1 MLRNHPPMPTEVRE
15 MRIQYEAGQSLD
27 RVGEQF
33 DYFAKTVRRVRH
45 GTRSAV
51 SVAEDALIRRVW
63 GAHRMLGAEDG
74 SDRVASARCQSA
86 QWLSTNRAAW
96 HLGESVAGLAR
107 LMPTG
112 NPEKFSLLE
121 ESAFSF
127 HEAESRVRYVW

>member
-63 GAHRMLGAEDG
+63 GALIACPERKMAAIGWRALAARARSGCRRTG
-74 SDRVASARCQSA
+74 PLRSASGVFGMSA
-86 QWLSTNRAAW
+86 D
-96 HLGESVAGLAR
+96 E
-107 LMPTG
+107 
-112 NPEKFSLLE
+112 
-121 ESAFSF
+121 
-127 HEAESRVRYVW
+127 